1 MLRYEGS
8 LSCRRNL
15 PRGVLDAAKG
25 KRRMDI
31 DADKPGGVQLLMG
44 NEAIARG
51 AIEAGIG
58 VATAYPGTPSSEV
71 IATLGKVAKK
81 MGLYVEWSI
90 NEKVAVEVAAAAALS
105 GVRAI
110 TAMKQNGLN
119 VALDFLANLAL
130 TGVTKGMVLMVGD
143 DPGGLSS
150 TNEQDSRH
158 IARILDLPLLEPATF
173 QEAKDMTKWAFELSE
188 EISNVCMIRS
198 VTRIAHARG
207 NVVLGQLPAA
217 EKFAHFDTS
226 RVYAGIGGVAAK
238 LHQIMHEKQKKV
250 QDLFEGSS
258 FNSYLGSETPEL
270 LIVAS
275 GSGWLYTMEA
285 IRALSLDKAVGVLKL
300 GTTWPLPPKFLTVH
314 LAGVRRIL
322 VVEEVDNFLEANLKE
337 FIADN
342 MPGKPFAFFGKSSGH
357 TRPYSELNVDMVMQ
371 AIAQIMRIDYR
382 PREAA
387 YEEKAQE
394 VEKTCVPPRTS
405 QLCPGC
411 PHRATYWALKD
422 ALKMVGGD
430 SVVTGDI
437 GCYAMGVLPTGFAQV
452 KTVHAMGSG
461 MGVAS
466 GLGKLDLFHFE
477 QSVVAMAGD
486 STFFHAV
493 IPALL
498 NAVHSEA
505 DVVLVVLDN
514 AGTAM
519 TGFQP
524 HPGSDTDAAGDA
536 RPRISIEKLCE
547 ALGIAVSIVD
557 PYDMEA
563 TRKTFL
569 DVLAKKG
576 KTRVVIS
583 RRECALIRASKQR
596 GPISKVQIASDKCLG
611 DNCGCNR
618 YCTRV
623 FKCPGLIWDKYSG
636 KAKIDEAVCTGCAVC
651 LSVCPQ
657 SAIVAEARQ

>member
-1 MLRYEGS
+1 MMG
-8 LSCRRNL
+8 
-15 PRGVLDAAKG
+15 
-25 KRRMDI
+25 I
-31 DADKPGGVQLLMG
+31 DADEPGSLQLLMG

-51 AIEAGIG
+51 AVEAGIG

-71 IATLGKVAKK
+71 IATLAKVAKRL
-81 MGLYVEWSI
+81 GLYVEWSI

-130 TGVTKGMVLMVGD
+130 TGVNKGLVLMVGD

-188 EISNVCMIRS
+188 EISNVCMVRS
-198 VTRIAHARG
+198 VTRISHARG
-207 NVVLGQLPAA
+207 NVVLGELPTV
-217 EKFAHFDTS
+217 EKLAHFDTS
-226 RVYAGIGGVAAK
+226 RSYAGIGGVAPK
-238 LHQIMHEKQKKV
+238 LHQTLHEKRGKV
-250 QDLFEGSS
+250 AAIFETSP
-258 FNSYLGSETPEL
+258 FNSYMGPEIPDL

-275 GSGWLYTMEA
+275 GSGWLYSMEA
-285 IRALSLDKAVGVLKL
+285 VRTLSLERSVGVLKL
-300 GTTWPLPPKFLTVH
+300 GTTWPLPAQFLGAH
-314 LAGVRRIL
+314 LSRADKIL
-322 VVEEVDNFLEANLKE
+322 VIEEVDAFLEANLKE
-337 FIADN
+337 FVVDN
-342 MPGKPFAFFGKSSGH
+342 LTGHSCRFFGKASGH
-357 TRPYSELNVDMVMQ
+357 TQPYGELNVDIVIQ
-371 AIAQIMRIDYR
+371 AIARIMSIDYR
-382 PREAA
+382 PRDAA
-387 YEEKAQE
+387 YEKKSQE
-394 VEKTCVPPRTS
+394 IAKTCVPPRTS

-411 PHRATYWALKD
+411 PHRATYWAIKD
-422 ALKMVGGD
+422 ALRMVGGD
-430 SVVTGDI
+430 GVVAGDI
-437 GCYAMGVLPTGFAQV
+437 GCYAMGVFPTGFAQV

-466 GLGKLDLFHFE
+466 GLGKLDIFHFD
-477 QSVVAMAGD
+477 QPVLAMAGD

-524 HPGSDTDAAGDA
+524 HPGSDRDAAGDA
-536 RPRISIEKLCE
+536 RPEISIEKLCE
-547 ALGIAVSIVD
+547 ALGVAVTVVD

-563 TRKTFL
+563 TRKAFL
-569 DVLAKKG
+569 DVLGMKG

-583 RRECALIRASKQR
+583 RRECALIRASRQR
-596 GPISKVQIASDKCLG
+596 GPIAKVRIVPDNCFG

-623 FKCPGLIWDKYSG
+623 FKCPGLIWDKDSG
-636 KAKIDEAVCTGCAVC
+636 KARIDEAVCIGCGVC
-651 LSVCPQ
+651 VSVCPQ
-657 SAIVAEARQ
+657 SAILGEAVQ

>member
-1 MLRYEGS
+1 MKGINAEESGS
-8 LSCRRNL
+8 
-15 PRGVLDAAKG
+15 
-25 KRRMDI
+25 
-31 DADKPGGVQLLMG
+31 VQLLMG

-51 AIEAGIG
+51 AMEAGIG

-71 IATLGKVAKK
+71 IATLAKVAKK
-81 MGLYVEWSI
+81 RSLYVEWSV
-90 NEKVAVEVAAAAALS
+90 NEKVAVEVAAAASLS

-130 TGVTKGMVLMVGD
+130 TGINQGMVLMVGD

-150 TNEQDSRH
+150 TNEQDSRY
-158 IARILDLPLLEPATF
+158 IAKILDLPLLEPATF

-188 EISNVCMIRS
+188 EVSNVCMVRS
-198 VTRIAHARG
+198 VTRISHARG
-207 NVVLGQLPAA
+207 NVVIGELPNP
-217 EKFAHFDTS
+217 KHRAHFDTS
-226 RVYAGIGGVAAK
+226 RSYAGIGGIAPM
-238 LHQIMHEKQKKV
+238 LHQKIHANQEKVSRKF
-250 QDLFEGSS
+250 DSTP
-258 FNSYLGSETPEL
+258 FNSYLGPEVPEL

-285 IRALSLDKAVGVLKL
+285 VRTLALDKSVGVLKL
-300 GTTWPLPPKFLTVH
+300 GTTWPLPVHFLQTH
-314 LAGVRRIL
+314 LSKVDRIL
-322 VVEEVDNFLEANLKE
+322 VIEEVDAFVEANLKE
-337 FIADN
+337 FVLDHLPDHSIR
-342 MPGKPFAFFGKSSGH
+342 FFGKASGH
-357 TRPYSELNVDMVMQ
+357 THPYGELNVDIVIQ
-371 AIAQIMRIDYR
+371 AMARIMSIDYK

-387 YEEKAQE
+387 YEKKSQKIAE
-394 VEKTCVPPRTS
+394 TCVPPRTS

-422 ALKMVGGD
+422 ALRMDGRDG
-430 SVVTGDI
+430 VVLGDI
-437 GCYAMGVLPTGFAQV
+437 GCYAMGLLPTGFSQV

-466 GLGKLDLFHFE
+466 GLGKLVPFGFN
-477 QSVVAMAGD
+477 QPVVAMAGD

-493 IPALL
+493 IPPLM

-524 HPGSDTDAAGDA
+524 HPGSKIDAEGDV
-536 RPRISIEKLCE
+536 RPAISIEKLCE
-547 ALGIAVSIVD
+547 AVGVSVTIVD
-557 PYDMEA
+557 PYDIED

-569 DVLAKKG
+569 EVLGRKG
-576 KTRVVIS
+576 KPRVIIS
-583 RRECALIRASKQR
+583 RRECALIGAKKNR
-596 GPISKVQIASDKCLG
+596 GPISKVWIDPDNCLG
-611 DNCGCNR
+611 DQCGCNR

-623 FKCPGLIWDKYSG
+623 FKCPGLMWDKESG
-636 KAKIDEAVCTGCAVC
+636 KARIDEAVCNCCGVC
-651 LSVCPQ
+651 VSVCPQ
-657 SAIVAEARQ
+657 SAIVGEAVQ

>member
-1 MLRYEGS
+1 MSSG
-8 LSCRRNL
+8 RNFA
-15 PRGVLDAAKG
+15 RGILNRVEG
-25 KRRMDI
+25 KRKMGI
-31 DADKPGGVQLLMG
+31 DADKPGSLQLLMG

-71 IATLGKVAKK
+71 IATLAKVAKK
-81 MGLYVEWSI
+81 MNLYVEWSI
-90 NEKVAVEVAAAAALS
+90 NEKVAAEVAAAAALS

-130 TGVTKGMVLMVGD
+130 TGVNKGMVLMVGD
-143 DPGGLSS
+143 DPGGSSS

-158 IARILDLPLLEPATF
+158 IAKILDLPLLEPATF

-188 EISNVCMIRS
+188 EISNVCMVRS
-198 VTRIAHARG
+198 VTRISHARG
-207 NVVLGQLPAA
+207 NVVLGELPAV
-217 EKFAHFDTS
+217 KKRAHFDTS
-226 RVYAGIGGVAAK
+226 KAYAGIGGVAPK
-238 LHQIMHEKQKKV
+238 LHQILHEKRKKV
-250 QDLFEGSS
+250 VDLFELSS
-258 FNSYLGSETPEL
+258 FNSYLGPETPEL
-270 LIVAS
+270 IIVTS
-275 GSGWLYTMEA
+275 GSGWLYSMEA
-285 IRALSLDKAVGVLKL
+285 LRALALEKSVGVVKL
-300 GTTWPLPPKFLTVH
+300 GTTWPLLPKFLKAH
-314 LAGVRRIL
+314 LARAERIL
-322 VVEEVDNFLEANLKE
+322 VIEEVDNFLEANLKE
-337 FIADN
+337 FISDN
-342 MPGKPFAFFGKSSGH
+342 VPGKTFTFFGKSSGH
-357 TRPYSELNVDMVMQ
+357 IKPYGELNVDIVMQ
-371 AIAQIMRIDYR
+371 AIATIMSISYTARD
-382 PREAA
+382 AA
-387 YEEKAQE
+387 YETKAQE

-422 ALKMVGGD
+422 ALKMAGGD
-430 SVVTGDI
+430 GVVTGDI
-437 GCYAMGVLPTGFAQV
+437 GCYAMGVFPTGFAQV

-466 GLGKLDLFHFE
+466 GLGKLDSFHFE
-477 QSVVAMAGD
+477 QPVVAMAGD

-505 DVVLVVLDN
+505 DVVLMVLDN

-524 HPGSDTDAAGDA
+524 HPGSDMDAAGDA

-547 ALGIAVSIVD
+547 ALGVEVSVVD

-583 RRECALIRASKQR
+583 RRECALIRANKQR
-596 GPISKVQIASDKCLG
+596 GPISKVRIAADKCLG

-623 FKCPGLIWDKYSG
+623 FKCPGLIWDKDSG
-636 KAKIDEAVCTGCAVC
+636 KAKIDEAVCTGCSVC
-651 LSVCPQ
+651 ISVCPQ
-657 SAIVAEARQ
+657 SAIVGEAVQ

>member
-1 MLRYEGS
+1 VEE
-8 LSCRRNL
+8 
-15 PRGVLDAAKG
+15 GVLFSGANFAGDVLNRAEG
-25 KRRMDI
+25 KRTMGI
-31 DADKPGGVQLLMG
+31 DADKFGSLQLLMG

-71 IATLGKVAKK
+71 IATLAKVAKK
-81 MGLYVEWSI
+81 MNLYVEWSI

-130 TGVTKGMVLMVGD
+130 TGVNKGMVLMVGD

-158 IARILDLPLLEPATF
+158 VAKILDLPLLEPATF

-188 EISNVCMIRS
+188 AISNVCMVRT
-198 VTRIAHARG
+198 VTRISHARG
-207 NVVLGQLPAA
+207 NVVLGELPAV
-217 EKFAHFDTS
+217 EKRARFDTS
-226 RVYAGIGGVAAK
+226 KYYAGIGGMAPK
-238 LHQIMHEKQKKV
+238 LHQIMHEKRKQIA
-250 QDLFEGSS
+250 DLFEASP
-258 FNSYLGSETPEL
+258 FNSYLGPETPEL

-275 GSGWLYTMEA
+275 GSGWLYSMEA
-285 IRALSLDKAVGVLKL
+285 VRTLSLGKAVGVLKL
-300 GTTWPLPPKFLTVH
+300 GTTWPLPEQFLRTQLSRAEKI
-314 LAGVRRIL
+314 LA
-322 VVEEVDNFLEANLKE
+322 VEEVDPFLEANLKE

-342 MPGKPFAFFGKSSGH
+342 MPGKRFIFFGKSSGH
-357 TRPYSELNVDMVMQ
+357 TKPYGELNVDLVMQ
-371 AIAQIMRIDYR
+371 AIATIMSINFTARD
-382 PREAA
+382 AA
-387 YEEKAQE
+387 YEKKAQE

-422 ALKMVGGD
+422 ALRMAGGD
-430 SVVTGDI
+430 GVVTGDI
-437 GCYAMGVLPTGFAQV
+437 GCYAMGVFPTGFAQV

-466 GLGKLDLFHFE
+466 GLGKLDRFHFE
-477 QSVVAMAGD
+477 QPVVAMAGD

-505 DVVLVVLDN
+505 DVILVVLDN

-524 HPGSDTDAAGDA
+524 HPGSDTDAAGEA
-536 RPRISIEKLCE
+536 RPRISIERLCE
-547 ALGIAVSIVD
+547 ALGVAVSVVD

-569 DVLAKKG
+569 DVLARKG

-596 GPISKVQIASDKCLG
+596 GPISKVRIAADKCFG

-623 FKCPGLIWDKYSG
+623 FKCPGLIWDKDSG
-636 KAKIDEAVCTGCAVC
+636 KAKIDEAVCTGCGVC
-651 LSVCPQ
+651 VSVCPQ
-657 SAIVAEARQ
+657 SAIVGEAVQ

>member
-1 MLRYEGS
+1 VEGE
-8 LSCRRNL
+8 
-15 PRGVLDAAKG
+15 GIMG
-25 KRRMDI
+25 I
-31 DADKPGGVQLLMG
+31 DADKPGSLQLLMG

-51 AIEAGIG
+51 AMEAGIG

-71 IATLGKVAKK
+71 IATLAKVSSKLG
-81 MGLYVEWSI
+81 MYVEWSV

-119 VALDFLANLAL
+119 VALDFLANLAP
-130 TGVTKGMVLMVGD
+130 TGVNKGMVLMVGD

-188 EISNVCMIRS
+188 EISNVCMVRS
-198 VTRIAHARG
+198 VTRISHARG
-207 NVVLGQLPAA
+207 NVVLGELPAV
-217 EKFAHFDTS
+217 EKRAHFDTS
-226 RVYAGIGGVAAK
+226 KSYAGIGGAAPR
-238 LHQIMHEKQKKV
+238 LHQAMHEKRKKV
-250 QDLFEGSS
+250 SDLFEGSS
-258 FNSYLGSETPEL
+258 FNSCLGPETPDL
-270 LIVAS
+270 LVVAS
-275 GSGWLYTMEA
+275 GSGWLYSMEA
-285 IRALSLDKAVGVLKL
+285 VRTLSLDKAVGVLKL
-300 GTTWPLPPKFLTVH
+300 GTTWPLPRKFVKAH
-314 LAGVRRIL
+314 LARAERIL
-322 VVEEVDNFLEANLKE
+322 VVEEVDDFLEVNLKE

-342 MPGKPFAFFGKSSGH
+342 MPGKTFTFFGKSSGH
-357 TRPYSELNVDMVMQ
+357 IKPYGELNVDIIVQ
-371 AIAQIMRIDYR
+371 AIATIMSINYTARD
-382 PREAA
+382 AA
-387 YEEKAQE
+387 YENKALE
-394 VEKTCVPPRTS
+394 VEKTCVPSRTS

-422 ALKMVGGD
+422 ALRMAGGD
-430 SVVTGDI
+430 GVVTGDI
-437 GCYAMGVLPTGFAQV
+437 GCYAMGVFPTGFAQV
-452 KTVHAMGSG
+452 RTVHAMGSG

-466 GLGKLDLFHFE
+466 GLGKLDRFHFK
-477 QSVVAMAGD
+477 QPVVAMAGD

-498 NAVHSEA
+498 NAIHSEA

-524 HPGSDTDAAGDA
+524 HPGSDTDAAGDP
-536 RPRISIEKLCE
+536 RPGISIEKLCE
-547 ALGIAVSIVD
+547 ALGIAVSVVD
-557 PYDMEA
+557 PYDMES

-569 DVLAKKG
+569 DVLGNKG

-583 RRECALIRASKQR
+583 RRECALIRASNQR
-596 GPISKVQIASDKCLG
+596 GPISKVQIAADKCFG

-623 FKCPGLIWDKYSG
+623 FKCPGLIWDKDTG
-636 KAKIDEAVCTGCAVC
+636 KAKIDEAVCTGCGVC
-651 LSVCPQ
+651 ISVCPQ
-657 SAIVAEARQ
+657 SAIVGEAAQ